1 VIGLP
6 KPLFRVA
13 SGLLV
18 VLVGVAVGFGGFTL
32 WRATSSSWP
41 DLVATT
47 STIKGV
53 ASGMLILAVLLLV
66 AGIAA
71 VMNRRWGR
79 RLAAI
84 AILAFVVGGFCV
96 NYILFGDI
104 RPVHSGA
111 NAILA
116 IAILLMLRAGAGV
129 DA

>member
-1 VIGLP
+1 MIGLP

-18 VLVGVAVGFGGFTL
+18 VLVGVAVGFGSFTL

-47 STIKGV
+47 STVKGV

-66 AGIAA
+66 AGGAA
-71 VMNRRWGR
+71 AMNRRWGR
-79 RLAAI
+79 WLAAI
-84 AILAFVVGGFCV
+84 AILAFVAGGFWV
-96 NYILFGDI
+96 NYILFADI

-116 IAILLMLRAGAGV
+116 IAILLMVGAGAGV
-129 DA
+129 GA

>member
-1 VIGLP
+1 VIGVP
-6 KPLFRVA
+6 KTLFRVA

-32 WRATSSSWP
+32 WRATPSSWP

-53 ASGMLILAVLLLV
+53 ASGMLILAALLLV
-66 AGIAA
+66 AGGAA

-79 RLAAI
+79 WLAAI
-84 AILAFVVGGFCV
+84 AILAFVAGGFWV

-104 RPVHSGA
+104 RPARSGA

-116 IAILLMLRAGAGV
+116 IAILLMLRAGASV

>member
-1 VIGLP
+1 MIGLP

-13 SGLLV
+13 SGLRV

-47 STIKGV
+47 STTKGV

-66 AGIAA
+66 AGGAA
-71 VMNRRWGR
+71 AMNRSWGR
-79 RLAAI
+79 WLAVI
-84 AILAFVVGGFCV
+84 TILAFVAGGFWV

>member
-1 VIGLP
+1 MIGLP

-32 WRATSSSWP
+32 WRATSTSWP
-41 DLVATT
+41 DLVATS
-47 STIKGV
+47 STIKSV
-53 ASGMLILAVLLLV
+53 ASGMLILAVVLLV
-66 AGIAA
+66 AGGAA
-71 VMNRRWGR
+71 TLNRRWGR
-79 RLAAI
+79 WLAAI
-84 AILAFVVGGFCV
+84 AILAFVAGGFWV

-116 IAILLMLRAGAGV
+116 IAILLLLRVGAGV